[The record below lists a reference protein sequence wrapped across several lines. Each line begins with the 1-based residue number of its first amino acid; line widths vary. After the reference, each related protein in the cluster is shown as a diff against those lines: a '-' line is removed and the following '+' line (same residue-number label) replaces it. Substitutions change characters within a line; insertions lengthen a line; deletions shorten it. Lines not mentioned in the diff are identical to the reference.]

1 MIELL
6 VCSVLF
12 ISNGV
17 PAETE
22 TEECFIIRTETT
34 IQTACLFAGGGL
46 LAGNRYLTFCRIA
59 RGRVKP

>member
-12 ISNGV
+12 VSNGV

-22 TEECFIIRTETT
+22 TEQCFIIRTETT
-34 IQTACLFAGGGL
+34 IKTACLFAGGGL
-46 LAGNRYLTFCRIA
+46 LAGNIVERKF
-59 RGRVKP
+59 V